1 MCPAKIECQNGYS
14 FILKKREELNTQS
27 IHFHELPFQ
36 EKADLKR
43 WVSVYGTEKGYK
55 VAIWGRHDKFY
66 FITPSSVTSS
76 PAGHEK
82 DILLEEG
89 NIYTLSGGTR
99 ITPIDKEKRK

>member
-1 MCPAKIECQNGYS
+1 MCPARIKYSNGYN
-14 FILKKREELNTQS
+14 FILKKGEELNKQS
-27 IHFHELPFQ
+27 VHFHELQFE
-36 EKADLKR
+36 EKIDVNG
-43 WVSVYGTEKGYK
+43 WVSIHGTKKGYK
-55 VAIWGRHDKFY
+55 VTIWGRHDKFY